1 MRACPNVSAVT
12 TWTCS
17 DCARAAQPISDADDQ
32 SAVDRQRA
40 VVVEHEMLESQLTRS
55 GDFDREH
62 YPSRQAQRT
71 TITARSAYCTTCF
84 DTDPSSRRVNFERPR
99 SPTTIRSTSFWSAW

>member
-1 MRACPNVSAVT
+1 MRALPECIGGDDVDLQRLRESAQAIGDT
-12 TWTCS
+12 
-17 DCARAAQPISDADDQ
+17 DDQ